1 MLKYFIAMMLLTNI
15 AFSDEN
21 NCVSETHCVKEI
33 FHEYHSY
40 LLFDDKYLIHNPDC
54 RKCASKPK
62 VIWQPNSVEQPL
74 IMMDLDISPYRKNY
88 FPDLYYWMED

>member
-1 MLKYFIAMMLLTNI
+1 MSKYFIAMILLTNM

-21 NCVSETHCVKEI
+21 NYVSENHSVEHITYD
-33 FHEYHSY
+33 YHSY
-40 LLFDDKYLIHNPDC
+40 LLFDGKYLVHNPDC

-62 VIWQPNSVEQPL
+62 VIWQPNSDDQPL